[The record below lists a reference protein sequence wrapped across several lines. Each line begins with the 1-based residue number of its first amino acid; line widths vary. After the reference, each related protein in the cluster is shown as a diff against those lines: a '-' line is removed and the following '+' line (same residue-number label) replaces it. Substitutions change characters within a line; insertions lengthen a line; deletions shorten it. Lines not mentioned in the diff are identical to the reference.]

1 MLKILIV
8 GGTRYFGIPM
18 TKRLIAR
25 GHEVTIATR
34 GITSDS
40 FGLSVSRIILDRT
53 DEASICT
60 SLAGAKY
67 DVIIDKIAYSSDDV
81 RRLTDNVTCGRYILM
96 SSSAVYENV
105 HANTDEEAFNPS
117 EHQLKWGERADFDY
131 AEGKRQ
137 AECALF
143 QNYHNHNRIAVRYP
157 VVLGE
162 NDYTGRLR
170 FYADHIIN
178 GIPMHIDDMDS
189 RISFIHEYEA
199 ALFLAH
205 LVEADVTGAINGCS
219 GGSISIAEII
229 RYIEENS
236 GCRAVLSED
245 GDEAPFNGYPQQA
258 TLNTDKAA
266 RCGFIFGTI
275 DSWIYR
281 LLDDNINAVKK

>member
-1 MLKILIV
+1 
-8 GGTRYFGIPM
+8 M
-18 TKRLIAR
+18 TKRLIAK

-40 FGLSVSRIILDRT
+40 FGLSVSRVILDRT
-53 DEASICT
+53 EEASICT

-67 DVIIDKIAYSSDDV
+67 DVIIDKIAYSSNDV
-81 RRLTDNVTCGRYILM
+81 RRVTDNVACGRYILM
-96 SSSAVYENV
+96 SSSAVYENI
-105 HANTDEEAFNPS
+105 HADTTEETFNPS
-117 EHQLKWGERADFDY
+117 GYQLKWGERADFDY

-143 QNYHNHNRIAVRYP
+143 QNYRNPNSIAVRYP

-170 FYADHIIN
+170 FYAEHIIN
-178 GIPMHIDDMDS
+178 GIPMHIDDMNS
-189 RISFIHEYEA
+189 KISFIHEYEA

-205 LVEADVTGAINGCS
+205 LVESNVTGTINGCS

-236 GCRAVLSED
+236 GCKAILSAE
-245 GDEAPFNGYPQQA
+245 GDEAPFNGCPQEA
-258 TLNTDKAA
+258 TLNTDRAG
-266 RCGFIFGTI
+266 RCGFIFGGI
-275 DSWIYR
+275 ESWIYR
-281 LLDDNINAVKK
+281 LLDFVINAVQK